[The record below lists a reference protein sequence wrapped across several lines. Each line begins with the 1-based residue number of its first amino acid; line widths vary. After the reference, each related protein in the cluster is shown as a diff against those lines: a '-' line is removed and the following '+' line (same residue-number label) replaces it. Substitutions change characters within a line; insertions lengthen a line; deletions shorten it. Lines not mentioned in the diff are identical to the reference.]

1 MIQTQD
7 YCSNCHKI
15 WTLETGQGV
24 CTWCGKPSN
33 SETRPTHALRK
44 FKSSGSRRGKQALIH
59 SNGYDH
65 LEGEWGEW
73 YKVAALYARKV
84 PPIDQED
91 VKHDILI
98 ELAQARRRDGVPIPE
113 LRAYR
118 IASLTVALYWRKQAR
133 SVRRV
138 CTYNG
143 YATEPHCQACR
154 FREQLAEHSARRCP
168 FVGVRPTLSLDS
180 PSGTIEGLAV
190 SLKDTLASEHL
201 EDMPPLWYE
210 AKTWLLGCPIRLIQ
224 IAGQIQ
230 DGEPLSNRDR
240 NYLFQARRK
249 RQKELALSASTVKK
263 SPLTI

>member
-1 MIQTQD
+1 M
-7 YCSNCHKI
+7 CP
-15 WTLETGQGV
+15 
-24 CTWCGKPSN
+24 WCGKLATAQ
-33 SETRPTHALRK
+33 TRPTHALRN
-44 FKSSGSRRGKQALIH
+44 FKSSGSRRGKQAPIH

-73 YKVAALYARKV
+73 YRVAAPYARKV

-98 ELAQARRRDGVPIPE
+98 ELAQARARDGVPIPE

-133 SVRRV
+133 ATRRV

-143 YATEPHCQACR
+143 YATEPHCQACH

-201 EDMPPLWYE
+201 EDMPPQWYE
-210 AKTWLLGCPIRLIQ
+210 AKTWLLGCPVRLIQ

-230 DGEPLSNRDR
+230 DGESLNDRDR
-240 NYLFQARRK
+240 QYLSRERRK
-249 RQKELALSASTVKK
+249 RQRELALSSDTIKK
-263 SPLTI
+263 SLLPMSQ